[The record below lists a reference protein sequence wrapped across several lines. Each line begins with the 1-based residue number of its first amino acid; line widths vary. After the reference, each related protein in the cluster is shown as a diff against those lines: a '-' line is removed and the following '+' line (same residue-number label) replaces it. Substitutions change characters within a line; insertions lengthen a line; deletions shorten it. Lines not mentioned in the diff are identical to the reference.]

1 MKDPYRLSRLQ
12 SKDVI
17 GLRDGKN
24 YGKVFDVAL
33 SADDGQ
39 ISHIIVPGAPKFFGL
54 LGREPDLEIAW
65 AQIRLIGQDAIL
77 VDLPAA
83 EESAPMQPLGKDVCK
98 HDGFTNLY

>member
-12 SKDVI
+12 TKDVI

-77 VDLPAA
+77 IDLPEAD
-83 EESAPMQPLGKDVCK
+83 ESAAISQVGKDVCK
-98 HDGFTNLY
+98 RDRFTNLY